1 MREEC
6 SWLPGPGNRFGLAK
20 EQINLGV
27 SVGGSW
33 LRMQGRA
40 LCFAQ
45 GAPLRKLWRGIL
57 PPSVS
62 NLLSSSLGSWRGVS
76 TPLME
81 ISEETFLK
89 VLPLPVRPTCL
100 GWWMRNP
107 FGICPQGFEPP
118 LLSQGTSKQSNIL
131 QAAMRACQI
140 APYLCINHT
149 RSSDSDGKYIML
161 FLGF

>member
-6 SWLPGPGNRFGLAK
+6 SWLPGPGNRFGLAR
-20 EQINLGV
+20 EQVNLGV

-89 VLPLPVRPTCL
+89 VLPLPVRPTRL
-100 GWWMRNP
+100 GWWMGWCGRGAMNRNQKTQWISRGETRAQFP
-107 FGICPQGFEPP
+107 AVEVGLELTTFGPRHPICTPR
-118 LLSQGTSKQSNIL
+118 GTV
-131 QAAMRACQI
+131 
-140 APYLCINHT
+140 
-149 RSSDSDGKYIML
+149 
-161 FLGF
+161 